1 MHLYASCV
9 YPVQYQYVSE
19 IVCLYMSVQVS
30 SFNLYNVW
38 TTLELEMLYYVYIDM
53 FTLLLLFCATEVQDS
68 SATAVQQL
76 CNSSTT
82 ELEV

>member
-1 MHLYASCV
+1 MYLYASCV

-19 IVCLYMSVQVS
+19 ILCLYMSVQVS

-38 TTLELEMLYYVYIDM
+38 TQTLYYMYIDM
-53 FTLLLLFCATEVQDS
+53 FTLLLLFCAIEVQHS

-76 CNSSTT
+76 CNSCAT